1 MSAQG
6 ESGSAQLKP
15 PVDAVRSHYDKS
27 NEFFKL
33 WLDPSMTYSCAYFDE
48 DPDPQNLTKTLEE
61 AQYAKRKLA
70 LDKLKLE
77 PGMTL
82 LDIGCGWGSTMRH
95 AVEEYDVNVIGLT
108 LSENQYAHDVEKF
121 KEVDSPR
128 RKEVRI
134 QGWEQFPDDERIDR
148 IVSLGAFEHFADG
161 AGDAGYERYGVFFKK
176 FYNLLPDEGRMLLHS
191 IVVPTT
197 EEVQELGLKTTMTIL
212 RFISFILKE
221 IFPGGRLPQ
230 VRQVDHYSTEAG
242 FKIERHHFIGKNY
255 VPTLTAWADAL
266 EAHKEEA
273 IALKGQE
280 TYDIYMHYLRGCSD
294 LFRDGYTNVCQ
305 FTMVK

>member
-1 MSAQG
+1 MSQG
-6 ESGSAQLKP
+6 ESGGTQLKP
-15 PVDAVRSHYDKS
+15 PVEAVRSHYDKS

-33 WLDPSMTYSCAYFDE
+33 WLDPTMTYSCAYWE
-48 DPDPQNLTKTLEE
+48 DGAATLEE

-70 LDKLKLE
+70 LDKLNLE

-82 LDIGCGWGSTMRH
+82 LDIGSGWGATMRH

-108 LSENQYAHDVEKF
+108 LSENQYAHCVAEFDKM
-121 KEVDSPR
+121 DSPR
-128 RKEVRI
+128 RKQVRI
-134 QGWEQFPDDERIDR
+134 QGWEEFPDDEQIDR

-176 FYNLLPDEGRMLLHS
+176 FYNLLPDDGRMLLHS
-191 IVVPTT
+191 IVVPTA
-197 EEVQELGLKTTMTIL
+197 EEGKAMGLKTTMSLL
-212 RFISFILKE
+212 RFISFILRE
-221 IFPGGRLPQ
+221 IYPGGRLPQ
-230 VRQVDHYSTEAG
+230 VEQVDRYSTEAG

-266 EAHKEEA
+266 EAHKDEA

-280 TYDIYMHYLRGCSD
+280 VYDIYLHYLRGCSD